1 MKKVL
6 TTEAYIKEVPEE
18 VRDGFVELHNIII
31 KSAPKAEQ
39 CISYG
44 MPCLKQ
50 NGVLLYYG
58 NFKKH
63 YSLFAMPVTMD
74 AFKKEL
80 EKFKISKGTIQ
91 FQHGD
96 KLPKKL
102 ISDMVKFRVK
112 QKMG

>member
-1 MKKVL
+1 M
-6 TTEAYIKEVPEE
+6 
-18 VRDGFVELHNIII
+18 
-31 KSAPKAEQ
+31 
-39 CISYG
+39 
-44 MPCLKQ
+44 
-50 NGVLLYYG
+50 YYG

-63 YSLFAMPVTMD
+63 YSLFAMPITNE

-80 EKFKISKGTIQ
+80 VKYKTSKGTIQ
-91 FQHGD
+91 FQHGE